1 MAKKVEKEEN
11 VKEEVKEEKKN
22 NRHEVVVKIEGE
34 SWKKAMDKA
43 FAKKQKTAKVDGF
56 RTGKVPRDIYEKHY
70 GKESLY
76 MDATEN
82 VMEEAYNKA
91 MEDSKLVPVAQPE
104 VDIKSLNDNHVE
116 FIFKIITRP
125 EVNVKKYQG
134 LNIQPE
140 KVEVTDEE
148 INHEMSHL
156 LERYTELTIKEK
168 GAVENGDI
176 AVIDFEGF
184 KDGKAFDGGKGEN
197 YSLEIGSNTF
207 IPGFEEQVIGMNVGE
222 EKDLNV
228 SFPEDYG
235 VADLAGKPVV
245 FKVKVNEIKQKV
257 TRELDEEFF
266 EDLGM
271 EGIDSEEKLK
281 EEIKAS
287 IKAQKEM
294 DVENKYIDKIL
305 EEVAKSVEVDIPEEM
320 VEEETHRLI
329 HRFEDQMKMQG
340 ISLDLYYQFTQTTP
354 EDLHS
359 KMEKEGYHNVLYR
372 LMLEEITKLESIV
385 VTDEEVDKEAK
396 ELAEQYKMTEEE
408 FLKEFGGKD
417 MVKYDLEMRR
427 TMDRLKELN
436 K

>member
-104 VDIKSLNDNHVE
+104 VNIKSLNDNHVE
-116 FIFKIITRP
+116 FIFKIITKP
-125 EVNVKKYQG
+125 EVKVKKYEG

-207 IPGFEEQVIGMNVGE
+207 IPGFEEQVIGMNVGD

-271 EGIDSEEKLK
+271 EGIDSEEKLR

-340 ISLDLYYQFTQTTP
+340 ISLDLYYQFTQSTP

-372 LMLEEITKLESIV
+372 LMLEEITQLEKIV
-385 VTDEEVDKEAK
+385 VTDEEVDKESKA
-396 ELAEQYKMTEEE
+396 LAEQYKMTEEE